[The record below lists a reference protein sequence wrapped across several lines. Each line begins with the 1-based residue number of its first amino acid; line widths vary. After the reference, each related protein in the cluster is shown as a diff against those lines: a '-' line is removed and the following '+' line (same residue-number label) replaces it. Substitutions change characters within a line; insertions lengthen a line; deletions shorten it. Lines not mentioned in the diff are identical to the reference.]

1 MISKGMPATP
11 APSSR
16 AKENTTPGVLSLDDL
31 AKQTRANAVQQS
43 SAAHVEK
50 LAPAFTKNTRKALL
64 PLFASL
70 TKKGTSADDV
80 KVLLDTH
87 ETQVL
92 ESARSERERKR
103 KARVVSANKAEAAKT
118 SSKPGYKKKKQKTR
132 DEKRSFLP

>member
-16 AKENTTPGVLSLDDL
+16 AKENTTPGVLSLDDV
-31 AKQTRANAVQQS
+31 AKQNRAKAVLKS
-43 SAAHVEK
+43 PAAHVEK

-70 TKKGTSADDV
+70 TKKGTSAEDV
-80 KVLLDTH
+80 NVLLDSH
-87 ETQVL
+87 EKQVR
-92 ESARSERERKR
+92 ESDRSERERRKR
-103 KARVVSANKAEAAKT
+103 ARVVSAKKAEDAKT

-132 DEKRSFLP
+132 DKKRSFLP